1 MKFKKIVACIL
12 AFLAFGTV
20 FTDTTV
26 SVAQAAEDTSLNQ
39 QSNND
44 TQVFQIPT
52 NGINVVSDGS
62 LNESKL
68 AVGKSAKFVIKKVLK
83 NKNLLI
89 KAVDKIAGRS
99 AAVKVG
105 HFLNI
110 ITPTFRKLLKW
121 ESLPFA
127 TVESQVARAL
137 ISSGV
142 KSSTARTLAF
152 WIRQA
157 LEFVV

>member
-68 AVGKSAKFVIKKVLK
+68 AVGKKCQICHKKKF
-83 NKNLLI
+83 
-89 KAVDKIAGRS
+89 
-99 AAVKVG
+99 
-105 HFLNI
+105 
-110 ITPTFRKLLKW
+110 
-121 ESLPFA
+121 
-127 TVESQVARAL
+127 
-137 ISSGV
+137 
-142 KSSTARTLAF
+142 
-152 WIRQA
+152 
-157 LEFVV
+157 